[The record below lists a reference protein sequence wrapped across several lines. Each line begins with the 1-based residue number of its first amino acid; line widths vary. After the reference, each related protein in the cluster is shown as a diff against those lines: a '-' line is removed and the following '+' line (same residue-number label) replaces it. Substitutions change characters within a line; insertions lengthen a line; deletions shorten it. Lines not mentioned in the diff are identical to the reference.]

1 MRKLELANIVAS
13 GVALLMIAG
22 IEALTAVCFLP
33 VDEHFWPL
41 VAVGYVVL
49 AAFAVWSWT
58 DPAPRVGGKVAQG
71 PTGWREWVGVFFLGL
86 VLSVAFVA
94 FDKAVQHPGLGLAFT
109 AAAVAMTMIAL
120 PGAVRA
126 ALLEALERQ

>member
-1 MRKLELANIVAS
+1 MRKLEVAKIVAS

-22 IEALTAVCFLP
+22 IEALTAACFLP

-49 AAFAVWSWT
+49 AALAVWSWT
-58 DPAPRVGGKVAQG
+58 DTAPGVGGKVAQG
-71 PTGWREWVGVFFLGL
+71 PTGWREWVGAFFIGL

-94 FDKAVQHPGLGLAFT
+94 FDKAVQHPGLSLAFT
-109 AAAVAMTMIAL
+109 GAAVAMTMIAL
-120 PGAVRA
+120 PNAVRA
-126 ALLEALERQ
+126 ALLEVLERQ